1 MYLLLAGL
9 LIAISI
15 ANGVL
20 TILKVSRGSLGS
32 LPKFSVKVSGW
43 FGCGTSHICSSI
55 CVHHNM
61 CSSQG
66 GLGVGLSHMILTLLS
81 VYFWIVVFSH
91 RLVKCFLF
99 IDFNCFCFVQA
110 TDDEVNVVSV

>member
-1 MYLLLAGL
+1 MPAFATRFRNLAMFHFLQRISVFLLIYLLLAGL

-20 TILKVSRGSLGS
+20 TILKVSQGSLVS
-32 LPKFSVKVSGW
+32 LPKCQLKGGLGVGLLM
-43 FGCGTSHICSSI
+43 CSSI

-66 GLGVGLSHMILTLLS
+66 GLGVGLSHMILTLLVS

-91 RLVKCFLF
+91 R
-99 IDFNCFCFVQA
+99 
-110 TDDEVNVVSV
+110 

>member
-1 MYLLLAGL
+1 MPAFATRFRNLAMFHFLQRISVFLLIYLLLAGL

-20 TILKVSRGSLGS
+20 TILKVSQGSLGS

-43 FGCGTSHICSSI
+43 FGCGTFHICSSI
-55 CVHHNM
+55 CVHHNI

-66 GLGVGLSHMILTLLS
+66 GLGVGLSHMILTLLVS

-91 RLVKCFLF
+91 R
-99 IDFNCFCFVQA
+99 
-110 TDDEVNVVSV
+110 